1 MQTPG
6 LVAVLVYDGL
16 CAFEYGIAVEAF
28 GLPRPEFDF
37 PWYEFALATVEPGPI
52 RMLGGMTATVSAGL
66 DTLAQARTIVVP
78 GWRHHQ
84 APVPPALLAAVQQAA
99 ANGARFLTICS
110 GAFVLA
116 EAGLLDGKRATT
128 HWRYREAFRA
138 RFPRVQLEPD
148 VLYVDA
154 GQVITSA
161 GSAAGIDACL
171 HLIRRDFGS
180 KIANQVARRMVV
192 PPHREGGQAQY
203 VEAPL
208 PAHPGR
214 GIGEAMDWARSR
226 LTEPISVPDFAKQ
239 AAMSERTFLRRFQ
252 QAAGMAPKDWLLRE
266 RLYRSQALLES
277 TSLSLA
283 QIAEACGIASLETY
297 RAAFRRVFGVTPAR
311 YRERFRRPTVSA
323 QALDAQA
330 QGAEPALSAPP
341 I

>member
-1 MQTPG
+1 MQAPG

-28 GLPRPEFDF
+28 GLPRPEFAF
-37 PWYEFALATVEPGPI
+37 PWYDFAVVAVEPGPI
-52 RMLGGMTATVSAGL
+52 RMLGGMTASVSAGL
-66 DTLAQARTIVVP
+66 DTLAQARTVVVP
-78 GWRHHQ
+78 GWRDHQ
-84 APVPPALLAAVQQAA
+84 APVPSALLAAVRHAA
-99 ANGARFLTICS
+99 SNGARFLSICS

-148 VLYVDA
+148 VLYVDE

-208 PAHPGR
+208 PANPGR
-214 GIGEAMDWARSR
+214 GIGEAMDWARAR
-226 LTEPISVPDFAKQ
+226 LTAAISIPELANQ

-252 QAAGMAPKDWLLRE
+252 AATGMAPKDWLIRE

-277 TSLSLA
+277 SPLSLS
-283 QIAEACGIASLETY
+283 QIADACGISSLETY

-311 YRERFRRPTVSA
+311 YRERFRRGSPVEPVS
-323 QALDAQA
+323 DS
-330 QGAEPALSAPP
+330 EPV
-341 I
+341 